1 MMKNIKLY
9 THILFTFI
17 TLQTYGMNLFVQ
29 TPNNG
34 TISLDV
40 EPSDS
45 GENIKNK
52 IFDQISIPVINQVIS
67 WNGTTIQDGQTLAD
81 FGIVNNSTIVLTVT
95 TTTQVPEKM
104 SYQAVVRNAANQLV
118 INQNV
123 GVKFSILKSS
133 ATGAVVY
140 AETQNSTTNSNGLFT
155 TNIGSG
161 TVISGSMASINWA
174 NDVYFIKSEIDLAGG
189 SNYTITGTQQLLS
202 VPYALNAKNGI
213 PNGGTANQVLAK
225 VDGTDYTT
233 QWITPSSGTTLPT
246 QTGNDGKVLT
256 TNGSTL
262 SWETPNATPSQLEVF
277 TTASGAKSY
286 RIFERDTNN
295 YGTLGNDAVDLSYS
309 DQDGSNNGAT
319 GNGTFTAGYN
329 NKASADG
336 AVALGALNNASGLTS
351 TALGVANTASGRAAT
366 VSGFQNTASGGA
378 STAMGFAVNAIGDGS
393 VALGAYLNARSPGE
407 IVVGTGN
414 TDYVPADSS
423 EFNSA
428 DRAFVVGIG
437 EVGLGSVTSR
447 KDGLIVYKDGTLALD
462 KLASAPAIT
471 QDRLYV
477 LNDKL
482 HYNGTEIGQ
491 DLPTG
496 GTTGQVLAKVDGTDY
511 NTQWVT
517 PSAGGSGAQVAL
529 IATKTT
535 NPQVLSLAN
544 GVNTGDLVT
553 FDNVVTSNTTFGSY
567 NTATS
572 TFTVNQA
579 GVYCI
584 QATART
590 PDAPTPSNTVNP
602 FLFVDFDNAGITG
615 INTMIT
621 DYPAVNASFFP
632 SGVKG
637 KGFTSVMMYL
647 TVGQTINIKGLSANL
662 TVQSQGLNTNGTC
675 KFMIFKM

>member
-1 MMKNIKLY
+1 MKKLFF
-9 THILFTFI
+9 LG
-17 TLQTYGMNLFVQ
+17 L
-29 TPNNG
+29 
-34 TISLDV
+34 SL
-40 EPSDS
+40 
-45 GENIKNK
+45 I
-52 IFDQISIPVINQVIS
+52 
-67 WNGTTIQDGQTLAD
+67 
-81 FGIVNNSTIVLTVT
+81 
-95 TTTQVPEKM
+95 
-104 SYQAVVRNAANQLV
+104 
-118 INQNV
+118 
-123 GVKFSILKSS
+123 
-133 ATGAVVY
+133 
-140 AETQNSTTNSNGLFT
+140 
-155 TNIGSG
+155 
-161 TVISGSMASINWA
+161 
-174 NDVYFIKSEIDLAGG
+174 
-189 SNYTITGTQQLLS
+189 
-202 VPYALNAKNGI
+202 ALNATAQSVAINTDGSTADPSAILDLKSTNQGVLVPRLTQTQRTAIATPATGLMVYQTDATAGFYFYNGTAWTSLNGANGTNGTNGANGQGV
-213 PNGGTANQVLAK
+213 PTGGTANQVLAK

-246 QTGNDGKVLT
+246 QTGNEGKVLT
-256 TNGSTL
+256 TDGSNL
-262 SWETPNATPSQLEVF
+262 SWGTPNATPSQLEVF
-277 TTASGAKSY
+277 TTASGAKAY

-309 DQDGSNNGAT
+309 DQNGSNNGAT

-351 TALGVANTASGRAAT
+351 TALGVANTASGQAAT

-423 EFNSA
+423 VFNSA

-437 EVGLGSVTSR
+437 EVGLGTVTSR

-482 HYNGTEIGQ
+482 QYNGTEIGQ

-496 GTTGQVLAKVDGTDY
+496 GTTGQVLAKVDGTDF
-511 NTQWVT
+511 NTAWVT

-535 NPQVLSLAN
+535 NAQVLSLAN
-544 GVNTGDLVT
+544 GTNTGDLVT

-567 NTATS
+567 NTATN

-584 QATART
+584 QATVRT
-590 PDAPTPSNTVNP
+590 PDAPNPSQTPNQ

-615 INTMIT
+615 INTMFT
-621 DYPAVNASFFP
+621 DFPVANPGNFP

-647 TVGQTINIKGLSANL
+647 TAGQTINIKGLTANSNTL
-662 TVQSQGLNTNGTC
+662 SQGLSTNGTC

>member
-1 MMKNIKLY
+1 MKNIFLAIAI
-9 THILFTFI
+9 ILFALNTNAQSVAI
-17 TLQTYGMNLFVQ
+17 NNDGSTADPSAILDLKSTNQGVLVPRLTQTQRTAIATPATGLMVYQ
-29 TPNNG
+29 TDATAGFYFYNG
-34 TISLDV
+34 TAWTSLN
-40 EPSDS
+40 
-45 GENIKNK
+45 GA
-52 IFDQISIPVINQVIS
+52 
-67 WNGTTIQDGQTLAD
+67 NGTNGTNGANGQ
-81 FGIVNNSTIVLTVT
+81 G
-95 TTTQVPEKM
+95 VP
-104 SYQAVVRNAANQLV
+104 
-118 INQNV
+118 
-123 GVKFSILKSS
+123 
-133 ATGAVVY
+133 T
-140 AETQNSTTNSNGLFT
+140 
-155 TNIGSG
+155 
-161 TVISGSMASINWA
+161 
-174 NDVYFIKSEIDLAGG
+174 
-189 SNYTITGTQQLLS
+189 
-202 VPYALNAKNGI
+202 
-213 PNGGTANQVLAK
+213 GGTANQVLAK

-246 QTGNDGKVLT
+246 QTGNEGKVLT
-256 TNGSTL
+256 TDGSNL
-262 SWETPNATPSQLEVF
+262 SWGTPNATPSQLEVF
-277 TTASGAKSY
+277 TTASGAKAY

-309 DQDGSNNGAT
+309 DQNGSNNGAT

-351 TALGVANTASGRAAT
+351 TALGVANTASGQAAT

-423 EFNSA
+423 VFNSA

-437 EVGLGSVTSR
+437 EVGLGTVTSR

-482 HYNGTEIGQ
+482 QYNGTEIGQ

-496 GTTGQVLAKVDGTDY
+496 GTTGQVLAKVDGTDF
-511 NTQWVT
+511 NTAWVT

-535 NPQVLSLAN
+535 NAQVLSLAN
-544 GVNTGDLVT
+544 GTNTGDLVT

-567 NTATS
+567 NTATN

-584 QATART
+584 QATVRT
-590 PDAPTPSNTVNP
+590 PDAPTPSQTPNQ

-615 INTMIT
+615 INTMFT
-621 DYPAVNASFFP
+621 DFPVANPGNFP

-647 TVGQTINIKGLSANL
+647 TAGQTINIKGLTANSNTL
-662 TVQSQGLNTNGTC
+662 SQGLSTNGTC

>member
-1 MMKNIKLY
+1 MMY
-9 THILFTFI
+9 T
-17 TLQTYGMNLFVQ
+17 
-29 TPNNG
+29 
-34 TISLDV
+34 
-40 EPSDS
+40 
-45 GENIKNK
+45 
-52 IFDQISIPVINQVIS
+52 
-67 WNGTTIQDGQTLAD
+67 
-81 FGIVNNSTIVLTVT
+81 
-95 TTTQVPEKM
+95 
-104 SYQAVVRNAANQLV
+104 
-118 INQNV
+118 
-123 GVKFSILKSS
+123 
-133 ATGAVVY
+133 
-140 AETQNSTTNSNGLFT
+140 
-155 TNIGSG
+155 
-161 TVISGSMASINWA
+161 
-174 NDVYFIKSEIDLAGG
+174 FIKSEIDLAGG

-256 TNGSTL
+256 TDGSTL

-351 TALGVANTASGRAAT
+351 TALGVANTASGQAAT

-423 EFNSA
+423 VFNSA

-437 EVGLGSVTSR
+437 EVGLGTVTSR

-517 PSAGGSGAQVAL
+517 PSGGTSLPAQTGNAGKVLTTDG
-529 IATKTT
+529 T
-535 NPQVLSLAN
+535 NPSWTNAPILGTLQVSPVTSAMSNNIVVTDLNVRIIMIDFQNGSVAAAGTELNLTLPSAASYPSGTIISFIITNTNTAPNATQTTRFTSSGSTITANSLNNVSASSAQIPLN
-544 GVNTGDLVT
+544 GVNSRFVFVSDGISRW
-553 FDNVVTSNTTFGSY
+553 FR
-567 NTATS
+567 
-572 TFTVNQA
+572 VN
-579 GVYCI
+579 
-584 QATART
+584 
-590 PDAPTPSNTVNP
+590 
-602 FLFVDFDNAGITG
+602 
-615 INTMIT
+615 
-621 DYPAVNASFFP
+621 
-632 SGVKG
+632 
-637 KGFTSVMMYL
+637 
-647 TVGQTINIKGLSANL
+647 
-662 TVQSQGLNTNGTC
+662 
-675 KFMIFKM
+675 

>member
-1 MMKNIKLY
+1 MKNIFLAIAI
-9 THILFTFI
+9 ILFALNTNAQSVAI
-17 TLQTYGMNLFVQ
+17 NNDGSTADPSAILDLKSTNQGVLVPRLTQTQRTAIATPATGLMVYQ
-29 TPNNG
+29 TDATAGFYFYNG
-34 TISLDV
+34 TAWTSLN
-40 EPSDS
+40 
-45 GENIKNK
+45 GA
-52 IFDQISIPVINQVIS
+52 
-67 WNGTTIQDGQTLAD
+67 NGTNGTNGANGQ
-81 FGIVNNSTIVLTVT
+81 G
-95 TTTQVPEKM
+95 VP
-104 SYQAVVRNAANQLV
+104 
-118 INQNV
+118 
-123 GVKFSILKSS
+123 
-133 ATGAVVY
+133 T
-140 AETQNSTTNSNGLFT
+140 
-155 TNIGSG
+155 
-161 TVISGSMASINWA
+161 
-174 NDVYFIKSEIDLAGG
+174 
-189 SNYTITGTQQLLS
+189 
-202 VPYALNAKNGI
+202 
-213 PNGGTANQVLAK
+213 GGTANQVLAK

-246 QTGNDGKVLT
+246 QTGNEGKVLT
-256 TNGSTL
+256 TDGSNL
-262 SWETPNATPSQLEVF
+262 SWGTPNATPSQLEVF
-277 TTASGAKSY
+277 TTASGAKAY

-309 DQDGSNNGAT
+309 DQNGSNNGAT

-351 TALGVANTASGRAAT
+351 TALGVANTASGQAAT

-423 EFNSA
+423 VFNSA

-437 EVGLGSVTSR
+437 EVGLGTVTSR

-471 QDRLYV
+471 QDRLYA

-535 NPQVLSLAN
+535 NAQVLSLAN
-544 GVNTGDLVT
+544 GTNTGDLVT

-567 NTATS
+567 NTATN

-584 QATART
+584 QATVRT
-590 PDAPTPSNTVNP
+590 PDAPNPSQTPNQ

-615 INTMIT
+615 INTMFT
-621 DYPAVNASFFP
+621 DFPVANPGNFP

-647 TVGQTINIKGLSANL
+647 TAGQTINIKGLTANSNTL
-662 TVQSQGLNTNGTC
+662 SQGLSTNGTC

>member
-9 THILFTFI
+9 TLILFTFI

-34 TISLDV
+34 TISLEV

-309 DQDGSNNGAT
+309 DQNGSNNGAT

-351 TALGVANTASGRAAT
+351 TALGVANTASGQAAT

-496 GTTGQVLAKVDGTDY
+496 GTTGQVLAKVDGTDF

-517 PSAGGSGAQVAL
+517 PSGGTSLPAQTGNAGKVLTTDGTNPSWTNAPILGTLQVSPVTSGG
-529 IATKTT
+529 TT
-535 NPQVLSLAN
+535 NVTVSNLNVRNIMLDYQGGN
-544 GVNTGDLVT
+544 GNASGTIINIIV
-553 FDNVVTSNTTFGSY
+553 
-567 NTATS
+567 
-572 TFTVNQA
+572 
-579 GVYCI
+579 
-584 QATART
+584 
-590 PDAPTPSNTVNP
+590 PS
-602 FLFVDFDNAGITG
+602 AAS
-615 INTMIT
+615 
-621 DYPAVNASFFP
+621 YPAGTILTFSSTNTIT
-632 SGVKG
+632 
-637 KGFTSVMMYL
+637 TSPL
-647 TVGQTINIKGLSANL
+647 TVGNYTFTSPNSTITAHVANNVSTANAVTL
-662 TVQSQGLNTNGTC
+662 TNNGASGVLNVITDGVSKWYRIN
-675 KFMIFKM
+675 

>member
-9 THILFTFI
+9 TLILFTFI

-225 VDGTDYTT
+225 VDGTDYNT

-423 EFNSA
+423 VFNSA

>member
-1 MMKNIKLY
+1 MKNIFLAIAI
-9 THILFTFI
+9 ILFALNTNAQSVAI
-17 TLQTYGMNLFVQ
+17 NNDGSTADPSAILDLKSTNQGVLVPRLTQTQRTAIATPATGLMVYQ
-29 TPNNG
+29 TDATAGFYFYNG
-34 TISLDV
+34 TAWTSLN
-40 EPSDS
+40 
-45 GENIKNK
+45 GA
-52 IFDQISIPVINQVIS
+52 
-67 WNGTTIQDGQTLAD
+67 NGTNGTNGANGQ
-81 FGIVNNSTIVLTVT
+81 G
-95 TTTQVPEKM
+95 VP
-104 SYQAVVRNAANQLV
+104 
-118 INQNV
+118 
-123 GVKFSILKSS
+123 
-133 ATGAVVY
+133 T
-140 AETQNSTTNSNGLFT
+140 
-155 TNIGSG
+155 
-161 TVISGSMASINWA
+161 
-174 NDVYFIKSEIDLAGG
+174 
-189 SNYTITGTQQLLS
+189 
-202 VPYALNAKNGI
+202 
-213 PNGGTANQVLAK
+213 GGTANQVLAK

-246 QTGNDGKVLT
+246 QTGNEGKVLT
-256 TNGSTL
+256 TDGSNL
-262 SWETPNATPSQLEVF
+262 SWGTPNATPSQLEVF
-277 TTASGAKSY
+277 TTASGAKAY
-286 RIFERDTNN
+286 RIFERDTTN
-295 YGTLGNDAVDLSYS
+295 YGVLGNDAVDLSYS
-309 DQDGSNNGAT
+309 DQPGSTNGAT

-351 TALGVANTASGRAAT
+351 TALGVANTASGQAAT

-423 EFNSA
+423 VFNSA

-437 EVGLGSVTSR
+437 EVGLGTVTSR

-482 HYNGTEIGQ
+482 QYNGTEIGQ

-496 GTTGQVLAKVDGTDY
+496 GTTGQVLAKVDGTDF
-511 NTQWVT
+511 NTAWVT

-535 NPQVLSLAN
+535 NAQVLSLAN
-544 GVNTGDLVT
+544 GTNTGDLVT

-567 NTATS
+567 NTATN

-584 QATART
+584 QATVRT
-590 PDAPTPSNTVNP
+590 PDAPNPSQTPNQ

-615 INTMIT
+615 INTMFT
-621 DYPAVNASFFP
+621 DFPVANPGNFP

-647 TVGQTINIKGLSANL
+647 TAGQTINIKGLTANSNTL
-662 TVQSQGLNTNGTC
+662 SQGLSTNGTC